1 MPNEVSFYRQRA
13 DFAKD
18 ESSLEVFE
26 KLNYPWVKE
35 AKEEMRC
42 TIKRAIKN
50 LYDEAV
56 KCDCVHLLS
65 DRGMYKQF
73 KLNEL
78 YEEEFANVILSK
90 FLWLKMDIK
99 LAYLTIGKFLITEH
113 EIEMLRYFYDHPTKK
128 TLNRKAFRIEKWFSS
143 ALIGQCKPKY
153 LTFSVRGIDY
163 FETRK
168 LSFNEVFG
176 DYARSWRVLDEI
188 FGGLLD
194 NGYYHANGVDNFI
207 SYLRKPMLYDSGYIS
222 EKDFDEGVAEKKR
235 RHEYAVQCLA
245 ELAKKYSNPY
255 CLETGELLKEWYL
268 SGSNK
273 KMSFEDFLEKNRS
286 ACYNEY
292 SAALKML

>member
-35 AKEEMRC
+35 VKEEMRS

-90 FLWLKMDIK
+90 FLWLKIEIK
-99 LAYLTIGKFLITEH
+99 IAYLALGKFLITEQ

-128 TLNRKAFRIEKWFSS
+128 ILNRKAFKIEKRFFS
-143 ALIGQCKPKY
+143 ALIGQCELKY
-153 LTFSVRGIDY
+153 PAFIASGKYY
-163 FETRK
+163 FETREI
-168 LSFNEVFG
+168 SFIEVF
-176 DYARSWRVLDEI
+176 DETSRALSVLGEI

-207 SYLRKPMLYDSGYIS
+207 SYLRKPSPMYGYIS
-222 EKDFDEGVAEKKR
+222 EKDYEKRVAKAEMYKAEIRESIEKSKRSLFDG
-235 RHEYAVQCLA
+235 
-245 ELAKKYSNPY
+245 
-255 CLETGELLKEWYL
+255 
-268 SGSNK
+268 
-273 KMSFEDFLEKNRS
+273 FLMVNS
-286 ACYNEY
+286 W
-292 SAALKML
+292 LH